1 MMMMMMMMMMKAMLK
16 FLKRSKQSNT
26 LYCGKVVAGIFG
38 YGGGMTMGTW
48 VEKEKHFNFKN
59 NTTLLNFK

>member
-1 MMMMMMMMMMKAMLK
+1 MMTITLIAMLK

-38 YGGGMTMGTW
+38 YGEEMTMGTW
-48 VEKEKHFNFKN
+48 AEKEKHFNFKK
-59 NTTLLNFK
+59 NTTLLSLK